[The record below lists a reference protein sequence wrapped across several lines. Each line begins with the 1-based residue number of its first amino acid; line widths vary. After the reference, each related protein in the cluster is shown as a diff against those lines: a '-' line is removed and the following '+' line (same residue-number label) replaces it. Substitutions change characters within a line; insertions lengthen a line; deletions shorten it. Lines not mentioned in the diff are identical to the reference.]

1 MLNTLRRGPRVLVLA
16 GAALAT
22 TAGVAFATIPG
33 SDGVIN
39 GCYEKR
45 TGILRVIDAEAGK
58 RCLSF
63 ETAISWNQGG
73 TAGPQGPMG
82 DKGPTGDQ
90 GPQGEP
96 GVAGDKGPAG
106 DTGPIGDP
114 GAVGEKGPLGDP
126 GVAGDQGPIGDEGPP
141 GDQGPIGDKGPQG
154 DPGGKG
160 PAGDKGPIG
169 DKGPQGDQG
178 SPNPNAVNSEQLG
191 GKAPSAY
198 QEGFRYRES
207 SFSIGSTIGTVIV
220 CQTAPYTASAG
231 EIAVLAGDVSLR
243 VSSTTAWLDAAV
255 VPVVSSDD
263 GATWATLNIMPS
275 GGSAHTNELASITTH
290 AQRLGHV
297 AGTSY
302 RYGLRVQIPSD
313 TSAGFSFCHLSVVF
327 HDT

>member
-45 TGILRVIDAEAGK
+45 TGILRVIDTEAGK

-82 DKGPTGDQ
+82 DKGPTGDK

-96 GVAGDKGPAG
+96 GVAGDKGQAG
-106 DTGPIGDP
+106 DKGPIGDP

-141 GDQGPIGDKGPQG
+141 GDQGPIGDKGLQG
-154 DPGGKG
+154 DPGDKG
-160 PAGDKGPIG
+160 PVGDKGEAG
-169 DKGPQGDQG
+169 DKGPQGDPG
-178 SPNPNAVNSEQLG
+178 PANPNAVNSEQLG

-198 QEGFRYRES
+198 QEGFRYQEAS
-207 SFSIGSTIGTVIV
+207 SGNLDLGPEPVV
-220 CQTAPYTASAG
+220 CQTPSYTAAAG
-231 EIAVLAGDVSLR
+231 EIAVLGGDVSLR
-243 VSSTTAWLDAAV
+243 AGSSRLSAAV
-255 VPVVSSDD
+255 VPVVSTD
-263 GATWATLNIMPS
+263 
-275 GGSAHTNELASITTH
+275 GGSNWVAVSNLFSFESAESLEWLSVTTH
-290 AQRLGHV
+290 GRRLGLA
-297 AGTSY
+297 AGTTY
-302 RYGLRVQIPSD
+302 QYGLRLVPVVGNMADS
-313 TSAGFSFCHLSVVF
+313 SRCHLSVVF
-327 HDT
+327 LDT